1 MGIQETSR
9 SDFNPPH
16 RTTINRPRLF
26 LSAVSA
32 ELHTIRQT
40 VAVTVRTLGF
50 YPVSQDDFP
59 TGHGELG
66 QWLRT
71 QIDSCEGLV
80 QIVGEGYGDGLA
92 IRDKLATGDPGNTVW
107 QRDLSY
113 SFYQI
118 STLQAQQQ
126 LWQDALVN
134 AEASLKIDE
143 RLSQLDLTNATWQA
157 ALCSTNSARNNAQLR
172 LTPLWLIFYLTLS
185 SLMRSF
191 ASRNNASPSG
201 SFASRI
207 H

>member
-1 MGIQETSR
+1 MPMGIQETSR

-50 YPVSQDDFP
+50 DPVSQDDFP

-92 IRDKLATGDPGNTVW
+92 IQDKLATGDPGTTPSGNAICLIPFI
-107 QRDLSY
+107 RFRPSKHSS
-113 SFYQI
+113 SFGRM
-118 STLQAQQQ
+118 
-126 LWQDALVN
+126 
-134 AEASLKIDE
+134 
-143 RLSQLDLTNATWQA
+143 RLSMPRHPSK
-157 ALCSTNSARNNAQLR
+157 STNGCRNLISPMPLGKPCFARP
-172 LTPLWLIFYLTLS
+172 TPPEIT
-185 SLMRSF
+185 
-191 ASRNNASPSG
+191 RNCALPRCG
-201 SFASRI
+201 
-207 H
+207 